1 MTRFLQL
8 HVLTFHPIANINRD
22 ETGRPKTVKIGSSER
37 IRISSQALKRALRTS
52 DIFKT
57 SLEGHL
63 GHRTRRIGEEIAKR
77 LVATGVPEQAAL
89 TAARTVAGAFGKVE
103 GVEKAEKPGKA
114 KAPKKAV
121 ESETP
126 AQAAADLDST
136 SVRTNQL
143 VFVSDAEIEKATEA
157 AAAIVRGEK
166 IEPTAKSMF
175 DRARTAADIAMFGRM
190 VADAPDNNVDAAVQ
204 VSHAFTTHAAVA
216 ETDFFAAVDDWKTD
230 EEDAGAGHLGT
241 VGFGSGVFY
250 TYVCV
255 NRDLLVRNLGGD
267 EQVAET
273 AIAAFVEALATVT
286 PSGKQNTFASHARA
300 SFIRAEK
307 GAQQPRTL
315 GNAFAKP
322 FDGGDILGGS
332 VAALRS
338 AAETMD
344 KVYGPC
350 ADGVLELDAITGSGS
365 LAEIVAFSK
374 AA

>member
-1 MTRFLQL
+1 MTRFVQL

-22 ETGRPKTVKIGSSER
+22 ETGRPKTVKIGASER

-52 DIFKT
+52 DIFKS

-63 GHRTRRIGEEIAKR
+63 GHRTRRIGEEIVKR
-77 LVATGVPEQAAL
+77 LVADGVPEQSAL
-89 TAARTVAGAFGKVE
+89 AAARTVAGAFGKVE
-103 GVEKAEKPGKA
+103 GVEKPGKGKAA
-114 KAPKKAV
+114 KQAIAPEAGV
-121 ESETP
+121 
-126 AQAAADLDST
+126 QAADLALQQ
-136 SVRTNQL
+136 VHTNQL
-143 VFVSDAEIEKATEA
+143 VFVSDAEILKAADA

-166 IEPTAKSMF
+166 VEPTAKSMF
-175 DRARTAADIAMFGRM
+175 DRSRTAADIAMFGRM
-190 VADAPDNNVDAAVQ
+190 IADSPENNVDAAVQ
-204 VSHAFTTHAAVA
+204 VAHAFTTHGAVA

-250 TYVCV
+250 IYVCI

-273 AIAAFVEALATVT
+273 AIGAFVEALATVT

-307 GAQQPRTL
+307 GTQQPRTL

-322 FDGGDILGGS
+322 LGGDDIIGDS
-332 VAALRS
+332 VSAIRKAAN
-338 AAETMD
+338 AMNE
-344 KVYGPC
+344 VYGAC
-350 ADGVLELDAITGSGS
+350 ADHVVELDAAAGTGS
-365 LAEIVAFSK
+365 LTEIVEFCK

>member
-1 MTRFLQL
+1 MSHFLQL

-22 ETGRPKTVKIGSSER
+22 ETGRPKTVKIGNSER

-52 DIFKT
+52 DIFKS

-63 GHRTRRIGEEIAKR
+63 GHRTRRIGEEIVKR
-77 LVATGVPEQAAL
+77 LVADGVSEQAAL
-89 TAARTVAGAFGKVE
+89 AAARTVAGAFGKVE
-103 GVEKAEKPGKA
+103 GVEKPEKAGKGKA
-114 KAPKKAV
+114 AK
-121 ESETP
+121 
-126 AQAAADLDST
+126 QAAAPETAVPAADLNLEQ
-136 SVRTNQL
+136 VRTNQL
-143 VFVSDAEIEKATEA
+143 VFVSDAEIAKATDA

-166 IEPTAKSMF
+166 VEPTAKSLF
-175 DRARTAADIAMFGRM
+175 DRSRTAADIAMFGRM
-190 VADAPDNNVDAAVQ
+190 IADAPENNVDAAVQ
-204 VSHAFTTHAAVA
+204 VAHAFTTHAAVA

-241 VGFGSGVFY
+241 VGYGSGVFY

-267 EQVAET
+267 EQVADT
-273 AIAAFVEALATVT
+273 AVAAFVEALATVT
-286 PSGKQNTFASHARA
+286 PTGKQNTFASHARA

-322 FDGGDILGGS
+322 LAGDDILGGS
-332 VAALRS
+332 VTAIRS
-338 AAETMD
+338 AAAAMD
-344 KVYGPC
+344 KVYGRC
-350 ADGVLELDAITGSGS
+350 ADHVVELDTTAGTGS
-365 LAEIVAFSK
+365 LAEIVEFCR